1 MASDTAGSGTVQ
13 MPAAFARTSLPG
25 RIIFGDGAVG
35 LLAGELDQRDLR
47 RAMLIVAS
55 HDAQL
60 AERGSDVLGERVQL
74 HWDEVRQHVP
84 LELAGRATS
93 AATAS
98 TSSGGAGA
106 FAR

>member
-1 MASDTAGSGTVQ
+1 MASDTAVSGTVQ

-55 HDAQL
+55 HDAQ
-60 AERGSDVLGERVQL
+60 
-74 HWDEVRQHVP
+74 
-84 LELAGRATS
+84 AGRARPRRP
-93 AATAS
+93 
-98 TSSGGAGA
+98 G
-106 FAR
+106 